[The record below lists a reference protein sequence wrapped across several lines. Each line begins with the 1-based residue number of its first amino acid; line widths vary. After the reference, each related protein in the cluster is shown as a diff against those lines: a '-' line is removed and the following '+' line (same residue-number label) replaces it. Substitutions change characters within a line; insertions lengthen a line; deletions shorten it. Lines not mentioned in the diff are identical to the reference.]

1 MKMTKLRVV
10 GMWAPDAVGLL
21 PYEGQRGYV
30 AAWDGSEAV
39 GVMANYKPGFNSDIQ
54 MGHLEAFRE
63 VRVLDTQQSGVYP
76 RGDPR
81 NGWVLVV
88 DAHLSESAEESIS
101 ERDVWWPNCLDTAMV
116 SVEGF
121 KSSDDNIVVELGEV
135 DSGSKSTR
143 RGVWVLIEDYWPYP
157 ANSPLQDVRAEG
169 CNSDSESDSE
179 SNSNDEV
186 DLEILD

>member
-1 MKMTKLRVV
+1 
-10 GMWAPDAVGLL
+10 
-21 PYEGQRGYV
+21 
-30 AAWDGSEAV
+30 
-39 GVMANYKPGFNSDIQ
+39 
-54 MGHLEAFRE
+54 
-63 VRVLDTQQSGVYP
+63 
-76 RGDPR
+76 
-81 NGWVLVV
+81 
-88 DAHLSESAEESIS
+88 
-101 ERDVWWPNCLDTAMV
+101 MV

-179 SNSNDEV
+179 SNSSGGV
-186 DLEILD
+186 DLKTLD

>member
-1 MKMTKLRVV
+1 MGVV
-10 GMWAPDAVGLL
+10 
-21 PYEGQRGYV
+21 
-30 AAWDGSEAV
+30 
-39 GVMANYKPGFNSDIQ
+39 ANYKPGFNDEIV

-121 KSSDDNIVVELGEV
+121 KSSDDNIGLNAR
-135 DSGSKSTR
+135 SGCARKSR
-143 RGVWVLIEDYWPYP
+143 FVSSALLFSHNPRW
-157 ANSPLQDVRAEG
+157 S
-169 CNSDSESDSE
+169 
-179 SNSNDEV
+179 
-186 DLEILD
+186 